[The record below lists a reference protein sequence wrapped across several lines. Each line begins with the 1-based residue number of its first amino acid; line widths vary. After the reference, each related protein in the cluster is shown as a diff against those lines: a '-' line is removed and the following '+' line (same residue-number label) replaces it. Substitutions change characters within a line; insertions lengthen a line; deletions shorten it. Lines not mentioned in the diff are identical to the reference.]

1 MVYNG
6 RGIVAV
12 NLVGGV
18 GVKQTSI
25 VYYLSGDTMFI
36 VCCGLSTWHS

>member
-6 RGIVAV
+6 RGIIAV

-25 VYYLSGDTMFI
+25 ITSCDTMFI